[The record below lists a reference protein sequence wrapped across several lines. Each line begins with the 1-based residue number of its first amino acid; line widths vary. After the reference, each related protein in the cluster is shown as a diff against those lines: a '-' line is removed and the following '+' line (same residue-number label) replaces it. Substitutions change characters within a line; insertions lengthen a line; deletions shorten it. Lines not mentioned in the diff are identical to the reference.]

1 MGYITLLRLIFI
13 VGAALVLALRQS
25 RMTMMIIL
33 FIWNAD
39 YAMSVG
45 IKSQNE

>member
-1 MGYITLLRLIFI
+1 MLILIFI

-25 RMTMMIIL
+25 RVTMMIIL
-33 FIWNAD
+33 FIWNAA
-39 YAMSVG
+39 YAMFVG